1 MTAAIALSVW
11 VTVTVGLYLAL
22 SRDVLRCV
30 LGLAVLGAGANLVL
44 FASGRLGSPLPA
56 VVPLG
61 QRVLGES
68 GNPLPQALVLTAI
81 VIGFA
86 LVCFSLVLVLR
97 LIRDAVS
104 DDALALRFAEPLSD
118 DPVKPPLPQTGC
130 EPAWPPL
137 DLRLEPSPEPPQ
149 EPRR

>member
-61 QRVLGES
+61 QSVLGES
-68 GNPLPQALVLTAI
+68 GNPRRRRWCSPP
-81 VIGFA
+81 
-86 LVCFSLVLVLR
+86 S
-97 LIRDAVS
+97 S
-104 DDALALRFAEPLSD
+104 SALRWCVFAGAGAAADPRCRQRRCTGAALRRAAERR
-118 DPVKPPLPQTGC
+118 PVKPPQPQPGC
-130 EPAWPPL
+130 EPAWPPSEL
-137 DLRLEPSPEPPQ
+137 PQ
-149 EPRR
+149 EPPR